1 MTSSATLILPDNR
14 ICLICNTRPRAGN
27 DDLCD
32 ACSWRLL
39 VRHRTIRPFIPDPVE
54 PLPSGNE
61 ADELQEIAIRI
72 LEEDCR

>member
-1 MTSSATLILPDNR
+1 MTSSEMLNLPDNR
-14 ICLICNTRPRAGN
+14 ICLICNTRPKAAN

-39 VRHRTIRPFIPDPVE
+39 VRQRTIRPFVSDPIE
-54 PLPSGNE
+54 PLPSSDE
-61 ADELQEIAIRI
+61 ANELQEVAIRI